1 MDAAPPRRFDNDE
14 RLIAAVRLGS
24 DEAFRMLYDRHHPA
38 VRGLCRRMLGSD
50 EADDA
55 VQHAFTAA
63 YVDIVRSPKPL
74 QFRPWMLTIA
84 RHRCLT
90 VLASRR
96 PASAYAGQEPAGPTL
111 AGDVEFREDLQA
123 VLDDIAQLPEHQRIA
138 LVMRELAGASYA
150 EIAERLDTPPT
161 RGRSL
166 VFQARS
172 WLRSSREARAIP
184 CAEIRGLLASS
195 RGATLR
201 RSDLRHHLRQCEG
214 CRAIAADLR
223 GRVGLLLP
231 LGPLAALK
239 RAALGAVC
247 TSGGGGGVALL
258 DGVAV
263 KVLVS
268 IAIAGGGGVAGMAAS
283 SRSQAA
289 PHAAVLAASGPS
301 GGIDH
306 SPARASGQARSGGAA
321 PVRTVR
327 VRTRRRAVATSP
339 ASVPLPA
346 ASAAPTQSAPAAAPA
361 APHPAAGGGKPP
373 SGAPP
378 GQSQSSAPKGNAP
391 PPGEAVAR
399 SHRAAAAAPAH
410 PTGPPLNGRGPAPA
424 QPRPPGPPV
433 IEGGTPPRTPPPGLP
448 GQGGGTGGP
457 PVHGPHAP

>member
-14 RLIAAVRLGS
+14 RLIAAVRRGS
-24 DEAFRMLYDRHHPA
+24 DEAFRMLYDRHHAA
-38 VRGLCRRMLGSD
+38 VRALCRRMLGSD

-63 YVDIVRSPKPL
+63 YVDIVRSPKPI
-74 QFRPWMLTIA
+74 QFRPWALTIA

-96 PASAYAGQEPAGPTL
+96 PASAYAVQEPAGPTL

-123 VLDDIAQLPEHQRIA
+123 VLDDIAQLPEHQRVA

-150 EIAERLDTPPT
+150 EIGEILDTPPT
-161 RGRSL
+161 RGRWL

-172 WLRSSREARAIP
+172 WLRSSRDARAIP
-184 CAEIRGLLASS
+184 CVEIRGLLASS

-223 GRVGLLLP
+223 GRAGLLLP

-283 SRSQAA
+283 GRSQAA
-289 PHAAVLAASGPS
+289 PHAAALAASAHA
-301 GGIDH
+301 GGIDR
-306 SPARASGQARSGGAA
+306 SPARASGQARSGSA
-321 PVRTVR
+321 PPARAGH
-327 VRTRRRAVATSP
+327 VRTRRRAAATRP
-339 ASVPLPA
+339 APA
-346 ASAAPTQSAPAAAPA
+346 PAPAATAARRQRAPA
-361 APHPAAGGGKPP
+361 GAPHRPDAGGKQPGRV
-373 SGAPP
+373 PP
-378 GQSQSSAPKGNAP
+378 GRSRSSAPKGDEP
-391 PPGEAVAR
+391 PPGEAVAQ
-399 SHRAAAAAPAH
+399 SHRGGAAAAPGH
-410 PTGPPLNGRGPAPA
+410 PTRPPVDGRAPAPA
-424 QPRPPGPPV
+424 QPRPTGPPV
-433 IEGGTPPRTPPPGLP
+433 VQGGTAPHTPSPGLP

-457 PVHGPHAP
+457 PVHGPDGP